1 MAHCVWVSV
10 RAHEGAERSRRASGW
25 LQYQQGPDGGRKIN
39 RGCVWDGAGEAGE
52 AGERG
57 GTGDAGCSEGAG
69 TGRAG
74 AGDSGGKGGE
84 RGAPRL
90 AEADLS
96 PPYPSLSPPGER
108 AGGIQTSKLPFSLAP
123 GMADGGSRD
132 ANIPGGSV
140 KVRGA
145 SRARFLQELNNETVT
160 VWPPSRQTQVAQQTQ
175 GVLTGSD
182 TALPDRPQVGVL
194 VPFLAG
200 SKTRLQPPA
209 HSHRDGCE
217 ADTNAGISPGLSRW
231 SQRKPRVASGTGRR
245 RTCDWELQVTL
256 RHLLHLQK
264 LCRRGGSLCVHLRV
278 YFGGGNLKSRQSIP
292 AWACLHSSFP
302 HPRAGESIRHQA
314 GS

>member
-1 MAHCVWVSV
+1 M
-10 RAHEGAERSRRASGW
+10 RRRGRGRGSG
-25 LQYQQGPDGGRKIN
+25 R
-39 RGCVWDGAGEAGE
+39 
-52 AGERG
+52 ERG

-160 VWPPSRQTQVAQQTQ
+160 V
-175 GVLTGSD
+175 
-182 TALPDRPQVGVL
+182 
-194 VPFLAG
+194 
-200 SKTRLQPPA
+200 
-209 HSHRDGCE
+209 
-217 ADTNAGISPGLSRW
+217 
-231 SQRKPRVASGTGRR
+231 
-245 RTCDWELQVTL
+245 
-256 RHLLHLQK
+256 
-264 LCRRGGSLCVHLRV
+264 
-278 YFGGGNLKSRQSIP
+278 
-292 AWACLHSSFP
+292 
-302 HPRAGESIRHQA
+302 
-314 GS
+314 